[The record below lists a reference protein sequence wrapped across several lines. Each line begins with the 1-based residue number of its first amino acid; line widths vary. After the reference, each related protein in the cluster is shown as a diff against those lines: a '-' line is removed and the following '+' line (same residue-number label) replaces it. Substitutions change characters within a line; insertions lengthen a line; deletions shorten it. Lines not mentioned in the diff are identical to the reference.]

1 MLIESDKKVSV
12 ILTEVAEV
20 CRYEYHIIYIIISLG
35 QDNNNNNNDND
46 LRIQERICEDNN
58 IAV

>member
-35 QDNNNNNNDND
+35 QDNNNNNDND

>member
-12 ILTEVAEV
+12 ILTEVAKV

-35 QDNNNNNNDND
+35 QDNNNNNDND